1 MIYCHV
7 KPKKLLSLNYRRRRR
22 TAPMRIEDLLNDPIF
37 RAMIQLRQ
45 RMKRAYHDDISEEDR
60 KEMEEDMKEG
70 RNQFNTRHLKH

>member
-1 MIYCHV
+1 M
-7 KPKKLLSLNYRRRRR
+7 N
-22 TAPMRIEDLLNDPIF
+22 IEDLLNDPMF

-60 KEMEEDMKEG
+60 KEMVEDMKDG